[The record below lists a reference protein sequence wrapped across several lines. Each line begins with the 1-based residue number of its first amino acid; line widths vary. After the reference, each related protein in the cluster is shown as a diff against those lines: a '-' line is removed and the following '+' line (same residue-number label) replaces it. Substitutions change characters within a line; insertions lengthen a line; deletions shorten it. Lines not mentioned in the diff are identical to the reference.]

1 MVGGLPSYNLC
12 APRLVGIIS
21 PHSRGGIGGPRHRDG
36 ARFPLPPVRPAP
48 SPHSACGPQRTRR
61 RGRSRPGLGRPRR
74 GRGPPPGAPSRG
86 CPPGSGHAHSS
97 AASPPLRPGRA
108 TKATREPACSH
119 AHSARERRP
128 RGRPDSCTTV
138 RTRDTGTAPRR
149 CPESRSGRTRA
160 RRKHPLPSPPALT
173 VVRPG
178 LRNGPPHSGHRPHRQ
193 DSPGH
198 TANTGDPHN
207 HGRVQDDHPRPAPAR
222 RPPRRSPHKQHHS
235 GESPT
240 RPAPDPSSQ
249 RRTCR
254 TPRDA
259 AGRATTTSHGPGR
272 PLEPVPP
279 KNRQGVA
286 GPPPIGDTS

>member
-1 MVGGLPSYNLC
+1 MVLNRRPRGPIRQPPGGSPPLCPSGAARVHSATRLIGDAREGRPVPHVGLPAKIAGSWRAWEAGC
-12 APRLVGIIS
+12 
-21 PHSRGGIGGPRHRDG
+21 
-36 ARFPLPPVRPAP
+36 PVRARPR
-48 SPHSACGPQRTRR
+48 SPGSTPGRTRR
-61 RGRSRPGLGRPRR
+61 RRR
-74 GRGPPPGAPSRG
+74 
-86 CPPGSGHAHSS
+86 
-97 AASPPLRPGRA
+97 
-108 TKATREPACSH
+108 
-119 AHSARERRP
+119 
-128 RGRPDSCTTV
+128 
-138 RTRDTGTAPRR
+138 RTRDGCRR
-149 CPESRSGRTRA
+149 GVRSVAGRGREGA
-160 RRKHPLPSPPALT
+160 RRA

-178 LRNGPPHSGHRPHRQ
+178 LRNGPPHSGHRPHHQ

-272 PLEPVPP
+272 PLRTPETSLRDPRP
-279 KNRQGVA
+279 A
-286 GPPPIGDTS
+286 GAARRGTWSQSNHKVTTTAMGQ